1 MGHGRYWTQRMDR
14 FQDEKNP
21 ESRPRRARRNERKDQ
36 RTKDRLKALQIGFV
50 QEKRA
55 NRWAVR
61 NHGDPLLYSLYEHIF
76 DLAKFRGHYR
86 GRALI
91 YFWELAQDLRVNC
104 ATVSRKVRRLEDW
117 FYLGRRAKSD
127 VFRACLALSAT
138 TLNRIRPATFPLVV
152 KTRSPPAP
160 RVRRTSSA
168 PAPDNG
174 VKGFDRMQQANL
186 HTRLARDVKTAS
198 STLSAKWAAPHNV
211 ILITTSKPT
220 TKSRTMRGL
229 PCRIQLQKRLGRK
242 SWRHPEQCRI
252 RAEKHGVDVLPRVTR
267 LRR

>member
-1 MGHGRYWTQRMDR
+1 MGRGKYWTQRMDR

-21 ESRPRRARRNERKDQ
+21 ELRPRRARRNESKDQ

-104 ATVSRKVRRLEDW
+104 ATVSRKVRRLEE
-117 FYLGRRAKSD
+117 LGFIWVRRAKSD
-127 VFRACLALSAT
+127 VFPSMFGIIGY
-138 TLNRIRPATFPLVV
+138 NV
-152 KTRSPPAP
+152 KQNSTGDISTGGQNEVTPCTTRSQDELRPGAGQ
-160 RVRRTSSA
+160 RSE
-168 PAPDNG
+168 
-174 VKGFDRMQQANL
+174 
-186 HTRLARDVKTAS
+186 
-198 STLSAKWAAPHNV
+198 
-211 ILITTSKPT
+211 
-220 TKSRTMRGL
+220 
-229 PCRIQLQKRLGRK
+229 RI
-242 SWRHPEQCRI
+242 
-252 RAEKHGVDVLPRVTR
+252 
-267 LRR
+267 